1 MESQAVE
8 SQAEYSDR
16 LRALEQEFAEIT
28 RQQAA
33 TVEVLQ
39 VIGESALDL
48 GRVFDTVLRN
58 AVTLCRADAGQ
69 IWRLD
74 GDAYRF
80 VGNLGGSDEYN
91 ELLSGLLTT
100 PGKGIPGR
108 QGRPRAAH
116 GPASGCARRPRL
128 LTP

>member
-8 SQAEYSDR
+8 SQAESGDR
-16 LRALEQEFAEIT
+16 LRALEQEFAEVK

-48 GRVFDTVLRN
+48 NRVFNTVLRN

-74 GDAYRF
+74 GDIYRC
-80 VGNLGGSDEYN
+80 GCSIGGSHEYN
-91 ELLSGLLTT
+91 EILSRLQLQ
-100 PGKGIPGR
+100 PGKD
-108 QGRPRAAH
+108 
-116 GPASGCARRPRL
+116 
-128 LTP
+128 

>member
-16 LRALEQEFAEIT
+16 LRALEQEFAEVT

-48 GRVFDTVLRN
+48 DRVFDTVLRN

-69 IWRLD
+69 LWRLD
-74 GDAYRF
+74 GNAYRF

-91 ELLSGLLTT
+91 ELLSRLRL
-100 PGKGIPGR
+100 PLGKESLVR
-108 QGRPRAAH
+108 QGRPRVAH

-128 LTP
+128 LAS